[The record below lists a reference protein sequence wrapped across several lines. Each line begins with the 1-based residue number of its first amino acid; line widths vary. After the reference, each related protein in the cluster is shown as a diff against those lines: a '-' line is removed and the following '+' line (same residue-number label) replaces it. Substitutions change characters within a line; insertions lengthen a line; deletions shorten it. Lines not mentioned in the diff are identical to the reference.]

1 MLEAPNV
8 PLTVVPAAVPLR
20 VAKGVEEVPE
30 VAVAAVHQ
38 LVGHHCQQEGEESK
52 QEPDIG
58 KQDQK
63 VKVETKLDL
72 THRQWPSPPILS
84 PPRQEGRV

>member
-8 PLTVVPAAVPLR
+8 PLTVFPAAVPLR

-58 KQDQK
+58 GFENQHQK
-63 VKVETKLDL
+63 RRENYN
-72 THRQWPSPPILS
+72 SN
-84 PPRQEGRV
+84 